1 LSVSKDSNSSGT
13 AAGPGRGSAEDARS
27 RPEIVDPGL
36 ADAPPID
43 ISTPLFRVRSFALLF
58 ISRLSSNSA
67 NQMMAV
73 AVGWQVYELTG
84 SALHLGL
91 IGLVQFMPPLLMMLA
106 AGQVADRYNR
116 RLILRFCYVL
126 EFCASAGLVVVSA
139 LPRTN
144 ISAIYILLLLNAG
157 ARTFEQPSMGSLL
170 PIMVPRPLLS
180 RAIAAHVS
188 AGKLSVLVG
197 PSLGGVLYV
206 FGPSFVYS
214 ICSLLVLAASVASF
228 LLPDPPVI
236 ADRPKVSWDTLLA
249 GFRFIWRCK
258 AVLGAMSFDLI
269 ATLFGGVNALL
280 PIYARDILVIGPW
293 GAGLLRSAPA
303 LGALI
308 TAAILA
314 RFPVTGAGGTFI
326 YSGFAIFGAAVISFG
341 LSTNVVL
348 SILSLMVL
356 GVGDMLSTVIRQ
368 TVVQM
373 STPDEMRGRV
383 FAVNSLFLGTSGQL
397 GSFRAGLTAAWLG
410 AVGSVVLGGVAV
422 FVTVAMWIWLFPA
435 LRRVDRPDLP
445 QPH

>member
-1 LSVSKDSNSSGT
+1 VSKDTNSSGIE
-13 AAGPGRGSAEDARS
+13 AGSGRGSVEDART
-27 RPEIVDPGL
+27 RAEIVDPAP
-36 ADAPPID
+36 ADPPPID
-43 ISTPLFRVRSFALLF
+43 ASTPLFRVRSFALLF
-58 ISRLSSNSA
+58 VCRLSSNSA

-91 IGLVQFMPPLLMMLA
+91 IGLVQFMPPLLLMLA

-126 EFCASAGLVVVSA
+126 EFCASAGLIVVSA
-139 LPRTN
+139 LPQTN
-144 ISAIYILLLLNAG
+144 IPAIYILLLLNAG

-170 PIMVPRPLLS
+170 PIMVPRALLG

-188 AGKLSVLVG
+188 AGKLSLLVG

-206 FGPSFVYS
+206 FGPSFVYG

-228 LLPDPPVI
+228 LLPDPPVR
-236 ADRPKVSWDTLLA
+236 AHRPEVSWDTLLA

-258 AVLGAMSFDLI
+258 AVLGAMSFDLV

-280 PIYARDILVIGPW
+280 PIYARDVLVIGPW

-303 LGALI
+303 LGALV

-314 RFPVTGAGGTFI
+314 RFPVTRAGGAFI

-348 SILSLMVL
+348 SIFSLMVL

-422 FVTVAMWIWLFPA
+422 FATVAIWIWLFPA

-445 QPH
+445 QEQ

>member
-1 LSVSKDSNSSGT
+1 MNKDANSSAIG
-13 AAGPGRGSAEDARS
+13 ADPEEDARA
-27 RPEIVDPGL
+27 RPDIAES
-36 ADAPPID
+36 PPID
-43 ISTPLFRVRSFALLF
+43 TTTPLFRVRSFALLF
-58 ISRLSSNSA
+58 ICRLSSNSA

-84 SALHLGL
+84 SALNLGL
-91 IGLVQFMPPLLMMLA
+91 IGLVQFMPPLILMLP

-116 RLILRFCYVL
+116 RLILRACYVL
-126 EFCASAGLVVVSA
+126 EFCASAGLVLVSA
-139 LPRTN
+139 LPETDL
-144 ISAIYILLLLNAG
+144 SAIYVLLLLNAG
-157 ARTFEQPSMGSLL
+157 ARTFEQPAMGSLL
-170 PIMVPRPLLS
+170 PIMVPRALLS

-188 AGKLSVLVG
+188 AGKLSALLG
-197 PSLGGVLYV
+197 PSLGGLLYV

-214 ICSLLVLAASVASF
+214 ICSLLVLSASVASF
-228 LLPDPPVI
+228 LLPDPPVR
-236 ADRPKVSWDTLLA
+236 AERPKVNWDTLLA

-280 PIYARDILVIGPW
+280 PIYARDVLVIGPW

-308 TAAILA
+308 MAAILA
-314 RFPVTGAGGTFI
+314 RFPVTRAGGPFI
-326 YSGFAIFGAAVISFG
+326 YSGFAIFGVAVISFG

-356 GVGDMLSTVIRQ
+356 GVGDMVSTVIRQ
-368 TVVQM
+368 TVVQT

-397 GSFRAGLTAAWLG
+397 GSFRAGMMAAWLG
-410 AVGSVVLGGVAV
+410 AVSSVVLGGVAV
-422 FVTVAMWIWLFPA
+422 FITVAMWIWLFPA

>member
-1 LSVSKDSNSSGT
+1 VSNDSNAKAIEAGADRGT
-13 AAGPGRGSAEDARS
+13 GPA
-27 RPEIVDPGL
+27 P
-36 ADAPPID
+36 ADMPLID
-43 ISTPLFRVRSFALLF
+43 TSTPLFRVRSFALLF
-58 ISRLSSNSA
+58 ISRLSSNAA

-91 IGLVQFMPPLLMMLA
+91 IGLVQFAPPLLLMLA
-106 AGQVADRYNR
+106 TGQVADRYNR

-126 EFCASAGLVVVSA
+126 EFCASAGLLVVSA
-139 LPRTN
+139 LAQTS
-144 ISAIYILLLLNAG
+144 IAAIYMLLLLNAV
-157 ARTFEQPSMGSLL
+157 ARTFEQPAMGSLL

-188 AGKLSVLVG
+188 AGKLSGLLG
-197 PSLGGVLYV
+197 PSLGGLLYV
-206 FGPSFVYS
+206 FGPGVVYGT
-214 ICSLLVLAASVASF
+214 CSLLVLSASVASF
-228 LLPDPPVI
+228 LLPNPPAIV
-236 ADRPKVSWDTLLA
+236 DRPKVSWDTLLA

-303 LGALI
+303 LGALA
-308 TAAILA
+308 TAAVLA
-314 RFPVTGAGGTFI
+314 RFPVTGAGGVFI

-341 LSTNVVL
+341 LSTNVAL
-348 SILSLMVL
+348 SIFSLMVL

-422 FVTVAMWIWLFPA
+422 FATVAIWIWLFPA

-445 QPH
+445 QAH

>member
-1 LSVSKDSNSSGT
+1 VSNDSNPKAIEPGADRGT
-13 AAGPGRGSAEDARS
+13 
-27 RPEIVDPGL
+27 DPAT
-36 ADAPPID
+36 ADMPPID
-43 ISTPLFRVRSFALLF
+43 TSTPLFRVRSFALLF
-58 ISRLSSNSA
+58 ICRLSSNGA

-91 IGLVQFMPPLLMMLA
+91 IGLVQFAPPLLLMLA
-106 AGQVADRYNR
+106 TGQVADRYNR
-116 RLILRFCYVL
+116 RLILRLCYVL
-126 EFCASAGLVVVSA
+126 EFGASAGLLVVAV
-139 LPRTN
+139 LPQTN
-144 ISAIYILLLLNAG
+144 ITAIYLLLLLNAV
-157 ARTFEQPSMGSLL
+157 ARTFEQPAMGSLL

-188 AGKLSVLVG
+188 AGKLSGLLG
-197 PSLGGVLYV
+197 PSLGGLLYV
-206 FGPSFVYS
+206 FGPGVVYGT
-214 ICSLLVLAASVASF
+214 CSLLVLSASVASF
-228 LLPDPPVI
+228 LMPNPPVI
-236 ADRPKVSWDTLLA
+236 LDRPKVSWDTLLA

-303 LGALI
+303 LGALA
-308 TAAILA
+308 TAAVLA
-314 RFPVTGAGGTFI
+314 RFPVTKAGGVFI

-341 LSTNVVL
+341 LSTNVAL
-348 SILSLMVL
+348 SIFSLMVL

-422 FVTVAMWIWLFPA
+422 FATVAIWLWLFPA

-445 QPH
+445 QAH

>member
-1 LSVSKDSNSSGT
+1 LPVNENSRSGGT
-13 AAGPGRGSAEDARS
+13 AADPV
-27 RPEIVDPGL
+27 RPEAGDAAL
-36 ADAPPID
+36 ADAPPPID
-43 ISTPLFRVRSFALLF
+43 TTTPLFSVRPFALLF

-91 IGLVQFMPPLLMMLA
+91 IGLVQFAPPLLMMLA

-116 RLILRFCYVL
+116 RLILRACYVL
-126 EFCASAGLVVVSA
+126 EFCACAGLVVVSA
-139 LPRTN
+139 LPETS
-144 ISAIYILLLLNAG
+144 IAAIYVLLLLNAG
-157 ARTFEQPSMGSLL
+157 ARTFEQPALGSLL
-170 PIMVPRPLLS
+170 PIMVPRALLS
-180 RAIAAHVS
+180 RAVNVHVS
-188 AGKLSVLVG
+188 AGKLSTLLG

-206 FGPSFVYS
+206 FGPSFVYG
-214 ICSLLVLAASVASF
+214 ICSLIVLSASVASF
-228 LLPDPPVI
+228 LLPDPP
-236 ADRPKVSWDTLLA
+236 ARAERPQVSWDTLLG

-303 LGALI
+303 LGAVL

-314 RFPVTGAGGTFI
+314 RFPVQRGGGSLI
-326 YSGFAIFGAAVISFG
+326 YAGFAIFGVAVISFG

-348 SILSLMVL
+348 SILALMLL
-356 GVGDMLSTVIRQ
+356 GVGDMLSTVVRQ

-383 FAVNSLFLGTSGQL
+383 FAVNSLFVGTSGQL
-397 GSFRAGLTAAWLG
+397 GAFRAGLMAAWLG
-410 AVGSVVLGGVAV
+410 AVGSVVIGGVAV
-422 FVTVAMWIWLFPA
+422 FATVALWVWLFPA

>member
-1 LSVSKDSNSSGT
+1 MSKDSNPDGSEV
-13 AAGPGRGSAEDARS
+13 GPGRGAAEDARTQ
-27 RPEIVDPGL
+27 PEIVDPAL
-36 ADAPPID
+36 ADAPPFD
-43 ISTPLFRVRSFALLF
+43 TSTPLFRVRPFAFLF

-139 LPRTN
+139 LPQTN
-144 ISAIYILLLLNAG
+144 IPAIYILLLLNAS
-157 ARTFEQPSMGSLL
+157 ARTFAQPSMGSLL

-214 ICSLLVLAASVASF
+214 ICSLLVLSASVASF
-228 LLPDPPVI
+228 LLPDPPAI

-269 ATLFGGVNALL
+269 ATLFGGVNALW
-280 PIYARDILVIGPW
+280 PIYARDVLVIGPW

-308 TAAILA
+308 TAAILS
-314 RFPVTGAGGTFI
+314 RFPVRRAGGIFI
-326 YSGFAIFGAAVISFG
+326 YSGFAIFGVAVISFG

-348 SILSLMVL
+348 SILSLMAL

-383 FAVNSLFLGTSGQL
+383 FAVNSLFVGTSGQL
-397 GSFRAGLTAAWLG
+397 GSFRAGIMAAWLG
-410 AVGSVVLGGVAV
+410 AVSSVVLGGVAV
-422 FVTVAMWIWLFPA
+422 FITVAIWVWLFPA

-445 QPH
+445 QEH